1 MSFLD
6 EVDSLKAKAG
16 ITATNPLVL
25 VGVVAVVIA
34 IAFVIGTAL
43 WSSFTSP
50 GVVVEHKEEA
60 AAVGAAEQAEPK
72 KICVH
77 VVGEV
82 AKPGMYELDEGAR
95 VSDGIDAA
103 GGMLEGADQL
113 SINLARQLSDGEQ
126 VVVSPK
132 VSPDASASTSSPS
145 DAQETRSGAASGS
158 NPSSTTGKV
167 NINTASAAELTSLDG
182 VGEATAAKI
191 IAYRQA
197 NGSFSS
203 IEEIKKV
210 SGIGDK
216 KFEAL
221 KDRITV

>member
-6 EVDSLKAKAG
+6 EVDSLKAKIG

-25 VGVVAVVIA
+25 VGVVVVVVA
-34 IAFVIGTAL
+34 IAFVIGAAL
-43 WSSFTSP
+43 WSGFTSP
-50 GVVVEHKEEA
+50 GVVVGHKEETSS
-60 AAVGAAEQAEPK
+60 VDTAEQAEPK

-82 AKPGMYELDEGAR
+82 AKPGMYELEEGAR

-103 GGMLEGADQL
+103 GGMLGGADQL

-126 VVVSPK
+126 VVVSSK
-132 VSPDASASTSSPS
+132 ASSDVSAAASLPS
-145 DAQETRSGAASGS
+145 DVQGTRSGAASGA
-158 NPSSTTGKV
+158 NPSSVMGKV

-182 VGEATAAKI
+182 VGDATAAKI

-216 KFEAL
+216 KFAAL